1 MFHSSRIH
9 MRCRRVLHLMFPT
22 SNPKRKINVLSIR
35 DLWLNLNYV
44 YRKHEINLKNKS
56 IINKKS
62 GKTMKNYF
70 HKIFLRSYQCFLYST
85 SVFLMVDFMYGKLY
99 NRYCKENLSLFPILL
114 NWNSNIKILH
124 VLIKKKLKRKSKT
137 CFFFSF
143 LFFFWSFLIFK
154 FCSIYSSIEGKLI
167 FFFMTEIEAFWEYL
181 KWKMEKWLYRFHI
194 YLRQLP
200 SLKVYHIY
208 F

>member
-62 GKTMKNYF
+62 GKIMKNYF
-70 HKIFLRSYQCFLYST
+70 HKIFLRSYRFYIQLQFSQWSILCE
-85 SVFLMVDFMYGKLY
+85 KPLY
-99 NRYCKENLSLFPILL
+99 NRYSKENLSLFPILL

-124 VLIKKKLKRKSKT
+124 VLIKKKIKAKIKDV
-137 CFFFSF
+137 FFFSF
-143 LFFFWSFLIFK
+143 FFFWSFLIFK

-167 FFFMTEIEAFWEYL
+167 FFYDGNI
-181 KWKMEKWLYRFHI
+181 
-194 YLRQLP
+194 
-200 SLKVYHIY
+200 
-208 F
+208 

>member
-62 GKTMKNYF
+62 GKIMKNYF
-70 HKIFLRSYQCFLYST
+70 HKIFLRSYRFYIQLQFSQWSILCE
-85 SVFLMVDFMYGKLY
+85 KPLY
-99 NRYCKENLSLFPILL
+99 NRYSKENLSLFPILL

-137 CFFFSF
+137 CFFFLSF
-143 LFFFWSFLIFK
+143 FSDLFLYLSFVP
-154 FCSIYSSIEGKLI
+154 SIVQLKGNW
-167 FFFMTEIEAFWEYL
+167 FFFMTEIYKHSENIL
-181 KWKMEKWLYRFHI
+181 KCIIWKNGYIDFNSI
-194 YLRQLP
+194 CDN
-200 SLKVYHIY
+200 
-208 F
+208 